1 MTWRRLLSLAAVGIV
16 AACGPGEPPARTS
29 AADATVGAVSR
40 PREVAVAR
48 RHMVAAANPLAAKAG
63 LDILRR
69 GGGAIDAAIA
79 MQMMLTLVEPQSSGI
94 GGGAF
99 IVYFDAAKGEVSTY
113 EGRETAAASAREDM
127 FLGPDGR
134 VRKRASLRSGGL
146 VVGVPGT
153 LKALELAHR
162 EHGKLPWKRLF
173 AAAIEL
179 AENGFAV
186 SPRLHDSIR
195 RDRYLKDFP
204 VARSYFFDQ
213 AGRAKAAG
221 AILVN
226 RALGATL
233 GAIAERG
240 GKAFYGGDVAADIAA
255 TVNNARTNPGLM
267 TVADIRA
274 YEAKRRPPVC
284 ASYRVWLLCGMGPP
298 SSGGVT
304 TLQILALLE
313 RFDLGSMRPGSAQ
326 AVHLISEA
334 SRLAYADRALY
345 LADGDFADVPVRG
358 LLDPAYIAKRSALI
372 SRARAMG
379 KAKPGTVARRG
390 AWGAGAAEDGEAP
403 STTQIGVIDA
413 KGNAVAM
420 TSSIGGPFGSRL
432 MVRGFMLN
440 NEITDF
446 SFRARDNGR
455 PVINRAA
462 PGKRP
467 RSSQSPTLV
476 FDANGKLVLTVG
488 SPGGSRIIAYV
499 VKTLIG
505 TLDWGLDIQRA
516 IGLANHTNRNGKT
529 DLEKGTALADL
540 APALEAMGHDVRVRA
555 LVSGAQGIAVKGA
568 GLYGGADP
576 RREGVALG
584 D

>member
-29 AADATVGAVSR
+29 AADAAAGAVSR

-48 RHMVAAANPLAAKAG
+48 QHMVAAANPLAAKAG

-94 GGGAF
+94 GGCAF

-113 EGRETAAASAREDM
+113 EGRETAPASAREDM

-162 EHGKLPWKRLF
+162 KHGKLPWKRLF

-204 VARSYFFDQ
+204 VARSYFFDADGQ
-213 AGRAKAAG
+213 AKAVG
-221 AILVN
+221 ANLVN

-233 GAIAERG
+233 GAIAESG
-240 GKAFYGGDVAADIAA
+240 GKAFYGGDIAGDIAA

-284 ASYRVWLLCGMGPP
+284 APYRVWRLCGMGPP

-390 AWGAGAAEDGEAP
+390 AWGIGPAEDGEAP
-403 STTQIGVIDA
+403 SDDPDRRHRRQGQR
-413 KGNAVAM
+413 
-420 TSSIGGPFGSRL
+420 GGDDELDRRPLRL
-432 MVRGFMLN
+432 
-440 NEITDF
+440 
-446 SFRARDNGR
+446 
-455 PVINRAA
+455 AA
-462 PGKRP
+462 HG
-467 RSSQSPTLV
+467 Q
-476 FDANGKLVLTVG
+476 
-488 SPGGSRIIAYV
+488 
-499 VKTLIG
+499 
-505 TLDWGLDIQRA
+505 GLHVEQRA
-516 IGLANHTNRNGKT
+516 HRFL
-529 DLEKGTALADL
+529 L
-540 APALEAMGHDVRVRA
+540 P
-555 LVSGAQGIAVKGA
+555 GA
-568 GLYGGADP
+568 
-576 RREGVALG
+576 R
-584 D
+584 